1 MAATAVASRSDGAQA
16 RDRLLL
22 VALRLF
28 AARGF
33 ERTSIREIALAA
45 EANVSAIGYY
55 FGDKAGLYRAAFT
68 EPMGDACPCAR
79 MHPDALPLPDLMHQF
94 FAEFLQP
101 LKQGEAVQLVMR
113 LHFREIVEPTGLWA
127 EMIENEIKPQ
137 HEWLLHRLATEFGLP
152 EPDTDLQR
160 LTFSIVGMAIH
171 FFVAQDIVHGIAPEV
186 MHGPDAI
193 DTLAERLAEFSLAMI
208 ESERRRRAAGAA
220 TLPRTTR
227 KGARSRAG
235 TGGDR

>member
-1 MAATAVASRSDGAQA
+1 MAAPAVASRSDGAQA
-16 RDRLLL
+16 RERLLHA
-22 VALRLF
+22 ALRLF

-33 ERTSIREIALAA
+33 ERTGIREIAHAA
-45 EANVSAIGYY
+45 GTNISSIGYY

-68 EPMGDACPCAR
+68 EPMCDTCPGAR
-79 MHPDALPLPDLMHQF
+79 MFPGTLPLPDLMQRF

-137 HEWLLHRLATEFGLP
+137 HEGLLNVLAGEFGLAK
-152 EPDTDLQR
+152 PDADLQR

-186 MHGPDAI
+186 MDGPDAI
-193 DTLAERLAEFSLAMI
+193 DTLAERLAGYALAMI
-208 ESERRRRAAGAA
+208 EAERRRRAARPAA
-220 TLPRTTR
+220 RDRVT
-227 KGARSRAG
+227 ARAARAG
-235 TGGDR
+235 SRR

>member
-1 MAATAVASRSDGAQA
+1 MAVPAVASRSDGAQA
-16 RDRLLL
+16 RERILHT
-22 VALRLF
+22 ALRLF

-33 ERTSIREIALAA
+33 ERTSIREIAQAA
-45 EANVSAIGYY
+45 ATNVSSIGYY

-68 EPMGDACPCAR
+68 EPMGEACAGSRIDPGN
-79 MHPDALPLPDLMHQF
+79 LPLADLLHRF

-137 HEWLLHRLATEFGLP
+137 HEGLLRALEREFGLAQ
-152 EPDTDLQR
+152 PDADLQR

-186 MHGPDAI
+186 MDGPEAI
-193 DTLAERLAEFSLAMI
+193 DMLAERLASYSLAMV
-208 ESERRRRAAGAA
+208 EAERRRRSARRAPATARAA
-220 TLPRTTR
+220 
-227 KGARSRAG
+227 RAG
-235 TGGDR
+235 DHG

>member
-1 MAATAVASRSDGAQA
+1 MAAPAAARRSDGAQA
-16 RDRLLL
+16 RGKLLIA
-22 VALRLF
+22 ALRLF

-45 EANVSAIGYY
+45 DANISAIGYY

-68 EPMGDACPCAR
+68 EPMGDACPVAR
-79 MHPDALPLPDLMHQF
+79 MHPDALPLPELMHRF

-137 HEWLLHRLATEFGLP
+137 HEWLLRVLAGEFGLAK
-152 EPDTDLQR
+152 PDADLQR

-171 FFVAQDIVHGIAPEV
+171 FFVAQDIVHAIAPDV
-186 MHGPDAI
+186 MDGPAAI
-193 DTLAERLAEFSLAMI
+193 DTLAGRLADYSLAMI
-208 ESERRRRAAGAA
+208 EAERARRAAHAPAAKRVPRMTPSRRNGAG
-220 TLPRTTR
+220 RGR
-227 KGARSRAG
+227 
-235 TGGDR
+235 